1 MLAIVGPSCARDS
14 YAFPKPGARRGVT
27 KGHRAKPD
35 PWEPPGMIHVLVA
48 MALAASAP
56 DAQEALGLDLWK
68 WRAETQP
75 ASYDDIPR
83 VERPAGFTPDWS
95 QAAIGRRRAT
105 LAELEKRWRAL
116 PARTDLPAEIDR
128 RLLGSTLARVRWELD
143 VTASWRRDPS
153 FYLDQALCD

>member
-1 MLAIVGPSCARDS
+1 
-14 YAFPKPGARRGVT
+14 
-27 KGHRAKPD
+27 
-35 PWEPPGMIHVLVA
+35 
-48 MALAASAP
+48 AP

-83 VERPAGFTPDWS
+83 VERPVGFTPDWS

-116 PARTDLPAEIDR
+116 PARTDVPAEIGR
-128 RLLGSTLARVRWELD
+128 RLPGSTLARVRWELD

-153 FYLDQALCD
+153 FYLDQALCDAIGILLVPQPFDTRRSQDLVHRLEAVPGLLDQARANLDQMRGPFVRV